1 MNTQQHF
8 LEWPC
13 STRIRTTFSLRSPWK
28 RKQLKNYL
36 LLRWRAF
43 TRIYNQYFQSFIFV
57 YYLILKVWLIKFIF
71 LTCRRCF
78 HFVWPL
84 LFLRQS
90 MFSLAWTL
98 QQWRRLFGFRDVILV
113 DSCQL
118 TQWHFLIF
126 LNLHFRWLKVS
137 LVCFI
142 WNKFSALSSSKIL
155 KQSND
160 KDKKILLR
168 SVGFSIELFM
178 FAIHVIFVTR
188 SLHNNL
194 WFAWQFSFCPM
205 KKRKIEHVTLSVRIV
220 CRGNKIFTNNKS
232 LLHCVKHFR
241 SQRKVRQQ
249 KKRRN
254 AHCIT
259 FCSSMEASFLCKTQ
273 SVDVLPSVKR

>member
-1 MNTQQHF
+1 MTHEHTVTF
-8 LEWPC
+8 LERPR
-13 STRIRTTFSLRSPWK
+13 SSRIRTTFSLRSSWK

-43 TRIYNQYFQSFIFV
+43 TRIYSQYFQSFIFV

-71 LTCRRCF
+71 LTCRRRF
-78 HFVWPL
+78 HFVWSL
-84 LFLRQS
+84 LFLWQS

-98 QQWRRLFGFRDVILV
+98 QQWRRLFGVRDVILG

-126 LNLHFRWLKVS
+126 LNLHFRWVKVS

-142 WNKFSALSSSKIL
+142 WNKFSALSSSKIFQ
-155 KQSND
+155 QSND

-220 CRGNKIFTNNKS
+220 YRGNKIFTNKKS
-232 LLHCVKHFR
+232 L
-241 SQRKVRQQ
+241 
-249 KKRRN
+249 
-254 AHCIT
+254 
-259 FCSSMEASFLCKTQ
+259 
-273 SVDVLPSVKR
+273 